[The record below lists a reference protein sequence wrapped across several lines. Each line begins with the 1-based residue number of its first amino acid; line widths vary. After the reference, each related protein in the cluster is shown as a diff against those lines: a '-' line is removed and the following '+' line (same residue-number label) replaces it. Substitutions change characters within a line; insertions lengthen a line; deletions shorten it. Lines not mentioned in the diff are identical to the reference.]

1 MDQRMINAN
10 DPTSFGGET
19 IKAREKSA
27 QDYYMPGDEEYANA
41 NAMSTPTSKKNR
53 RRDTVTI

>member
-1 MDQRMINAN
+1 MINAN

-41 NAMSTPTSKKNR
+41 NAMSTPTSKKKR